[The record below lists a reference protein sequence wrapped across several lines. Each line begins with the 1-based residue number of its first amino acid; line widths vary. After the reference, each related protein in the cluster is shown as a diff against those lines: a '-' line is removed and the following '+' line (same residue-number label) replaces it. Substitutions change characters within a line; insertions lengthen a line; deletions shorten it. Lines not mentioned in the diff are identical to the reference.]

1 MDRVMKILRLIGFL
15 LVFSLVGCMTIVS
28 SDSQLRLR
36 GNEKWDLRVT
46 FEVPS
51 AEAVLY
57 GKELGSQL
65 NQIITS
71 AESLG
76 VIGKWEEGKVSS
88 TGNKP
93 YSIFLRG
100 KSFDQLNSVFP
111 GSINV
116 EKTKVD
122 GLNRV
127 HVAVNS
133 SDLLGSEN
141 STFTLIGG
149 KIVSS
154 NGNQNKNNS
163 VKWLNA
169 DDIEAYIEEPAS
181 PFWTYL
187 LLILGSVFI
196 LLAIANASGMF
207 QKKPHP
213 MTYQDPGLGN
223 SYSSISSQQFQ
234 PNNSEKVQSQVFN
247 TDPKLNVTDTRSE
260 MKFCP
265 SCGNAIASNM
275 TFCNRCGAKVRS

>member
-1 MDRVMKILRLIGFL
+1 MGRIMKILRLFGFL
-15 LVFSLVGCMTIVS
+15 LVFSLVGCITIVS

-51 AEAVLY
+51 TEAVLY
-57 GKELGSQL
+57 GNELGTQL

-93 YSIFLRG
+93 YSIILKG
-100 KSFDQLNSVFP
+100 ENFDQLNSVFP

-163 VKWLNA
+163 VKWVNA
-169 DDIEAYIEEPAS
+169 DDIEAYMEEPAS

-187 LLILGSVFI
+187 FLILGSVFV

-207 QKKPHP
+207 LKKPHP
-213 MTYQDPGLGN
+213 IPYQDPGLGN

-234 PNNSEKVQSQVFN
+234 PTNPEKVQGQIFN
-247 TDPKLNVTDTRSE
+247 TDPKLNVTDIRSE
-260 MKFCP
+260 MRFCP
-265 SCGNAIASNM
+265 SCGNPIASNM